1 MIAGQKLWRNAAK
14 PVFQRGRCS
23 LLKAEAARFLSHSN
37 ANPRP
42 LWIPTT
48 HTTNSCCPK
57 ITPCHPCACGHDGKL
72 PVVISFFISSPH
84 HQRTVERESR
94 KLSNFYYKLKN
105 CSEFFSETVKC
116 WEEEKSFPKKFVSIF
131 SVSALLNSA
140 PALRFECRWVPA
152 AQVDSVP
159 NSPLPPPHLYRTHNI
174 RRKRKA
180 QSNISSDL
188 KSLLK
193 RG

>member
-1 MIAGQKLWRNAAK
+1 MQILIHCGFRQ
-14 PVFQRGRCS
+14 
-23 LLKAEAARFLSHSN
+23 
-37 ANPRP
+37 
-42 LWIPTT
+42 
-48 HTTNSCCPK
+48 HTPQIRVVPK

-116 WEEEKSFPKKFVSIF
+116 WEEENSFPKFVSIF

-140 PALRFECRWVPA
+140 PPSDLSAVECRRLRWNQFRA
-152 AQVDSVP
+152 HLCRRDIYIGRTQYTEKAE
-159 NSPLPPPHLYRTHNI
+159 SPVKYL
-174 RRKRKA
+174 
-180 QSNISSDL
+180 
-188 KSLLK
+188 
-193 RG
+193 